1 MIGEINLELIRRITG
16 FFFYRAVFL
25 RSRDNSVFNYVFNL
39 YLMYLILYLI
49 CLIVERRRE
58 EGEYGLERD
67 VGRIEEI

>member
-1 MIGEINLELIRRITG
+1 MIGEINLELIRRVTG
-16 FFFYRAVFL
+16 FFFYRVVFL

-49 CLIVERRRE
+49 CLIVERRE

-67 VGRIEEI
+67 VGRVEEI